1 MVCAENLLRLKE
13 IDDTQGTNY
22 MQTLRTYLENHLNA
36 VQSAKDLFI
45 HRSTFLYRLDKI
57 KKIMETELDDSDEL
71 LYLLLSFRLL
81 DLEEERQE

>member
-1 MVCAENLLRLKE
+1 
-13 IDDTQGTNY
+13 